1 MILFN
6 KITIVRPVTVLILEN
21 VLKSNF
27 KTALTDTFVHF
38 STFGQFTQMAVKG
51 SSDRASAGF
60 KIGSQKIVPNNSTT
74 RLDILVPEQV
84 KHAYIV
90 EILFAYERRGFNL

>member
-27 KTALTDTFVHF
+27 ETALIDTFVHF
-38 STFGQFTQMAVKG
+38 STFGQLTQMAVKG

-60 KIGSQKIVPNNSTT
+60 KIGSQKIVPNNSFG
-74 RLDILVPEQV
+74 LLS
-84 KHAYIV
+84 H
-90 EILFAYERRGFNL
+90 NL